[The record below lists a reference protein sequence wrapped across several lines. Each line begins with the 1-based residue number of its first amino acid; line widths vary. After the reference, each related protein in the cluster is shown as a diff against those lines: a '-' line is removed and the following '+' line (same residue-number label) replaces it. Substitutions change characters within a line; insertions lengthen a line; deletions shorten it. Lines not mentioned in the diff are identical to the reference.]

1 MLLHSMALAGFL
13 TVVVGI
19 NAGTEE
25 SHDSKTT
32 VAEERPSTAPGDYTL
47 AYKKSVEEDKPLMVV
62 VGAEWCPA
70 CEVLKKTTIA
80 DMQKTGELDEVSLA
94 VVDRDEEPELDKA
107 TDGRGEDDPPD
118 HRLSQRRQGLLATSQ
133 ADGLSARTAHPQPP
147 ASRPSLR
154 TRLES
159 GLARSR

>member
-13 TVVVGI
+13 TVVVGM

-25 SHDSKTT
+25 SHDSNTT

-80 DMQKTGELDEVSLA
+80 DMQKTGELDKVSLA
-94 VVDRDEEPELDKA
+94 VVDRDEEPELTKQLMGDEKMIPQIIVYHKDSKGSWRRRKLTGYQPA
-107 TDGRGEDDPPD
+107 QPIRSLLRRVLPFGRG
-118 HRLSQRRQGLLATSQ
+118 
-133 ADGLSARTAHPQPP
+133 
-147 ASRPSLR
+147 
-154 TRLES
+154 
-159 GLARSR
+159 